1 MSKFGRRLFLK
12 LMGQSAAILSV
23 GLSRRSAF
31 AEKVQTKQTAAV
43 KRTKRITV
51 EEHMSFPGSVGQMAI
66 HKDTSGVTMK
76 MPWEVPGQMPHDYKG
91 QTMNS
96 PMGSVDKIDQR
107 LQDMDD
113 AGIDL
118 QVLSAGSVEEYENL
132 QDAINLAKK
141 TNDNLAEVVNKYP
154 KRFAAYCTLPWQDS
168 AAAITELERA
178 VKELGLRG
186 IKIDGTVK
194 GEYLDNKKFW
204 PVFKK
209 AEELGTPIFIH
220 PEEMQGDKLKPYLD
234 YPGLSGA
241 GWGYAMDTG
250 TQAVRLIASG
260 LFDECP
266 NLMIILGHMGEG
278 LPYWSWRLNH
288 HGPGQLLKKW
298 PAEYIK
304 SNFYISTS
312 GHFDHPALICSW
324 MAVGADHLLFGV
336 DFPTDSNKQAV
347 EFMETAPYL
356 SQSDK
361 EKIYHLNAE
370 RIFKF

>member
-51 EEHMSFPGSVGQMAI
+51 EEHMSFPGSVGQMAT

-361 EKIYHLNAE
+361 QKIYHLNAE